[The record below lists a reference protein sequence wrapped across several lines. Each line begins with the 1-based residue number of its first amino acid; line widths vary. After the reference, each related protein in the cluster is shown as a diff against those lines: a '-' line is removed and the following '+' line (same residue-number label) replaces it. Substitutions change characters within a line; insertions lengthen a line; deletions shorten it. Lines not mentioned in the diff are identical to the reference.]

1 MASKDSP
8 AYLATNRVSRA
19 TGTKTH
25 SILMLPGD
33 GVGPEIAEE
42 ALKVLTAVT
51 KISGVQFAVRKALTG
66 GCSIDAHGTPLT
78 DEVLQLAKDSDAILF
93 GAVGGPKW

>member
-1 MASKDSP
+1 MASNDDSP
-8 AYLATNRVSRA
+8 ASQATNLTSRA
-19 TGTKTH
+19 VVPK
-25 SILMLPGD
+25 SILLLPGD

-42 ALKVLTAVT
+42 ATKILSAVT
-51 KISGVQFAVRKALTG
+51 QVSGVHFKITKALSG

-78 DEVLQLAKDSDAILF
+78 DEVLQLAKNNDAILF

>member
-8 AYLATNRVSRA
+8 AYLATNLVSRTTA
-19 TGTKTH
+19 TKLH
-25 SILMLPGD
+25 SILLLPGD

-42 ALKVLTAVT
+42 AVKVLSAVT
-51 KISGVQFAVRKALTG
+51 RISGVQFRIRKALTG

-78 DEVLQLAKDSDAILF
+78 DDILQLAKDSDAVLF